1 MRLDPGQLRW
11 QVINDGVMGGLTR
24 SSARCDEQGVH
35 FSGLLSTANGGGFAS
50 IRSRLARPVRGLREV
65 RLSVTGDGCRYQL
78 RLRDSEDPSAAAWRA
93 FFETSGELQ
102 SLTLATP
109 DFEPVVRGRR
119 VEALPGLAERSLQFL
134 GFMLAR
140 GEDGPFSLDVHAI
153 ELIGSDRADV

>member
-24 SSARCDEQGVH
+24 SSARCDDKGVH
-35 FSGLLSTANGGGFAS
+35 FSGLLSTANNGGFAS
-50 IRSRLARPVRGLREV
+50 IRSQLARPVRGLREV

-93 FFETSGELQ
+93 HFATGREPQFV
-102 SLTLATP
+102 TLRAQ

-119 VEALPGLAERSLQFL
+119 VEILPGLAERSLRFL

-153 ELIGSDRADV
+153 ELVGSDRPDD